1 MATKNNEGD
10 IYVSIPA
17 DDTTIQSSPPVA
29 TSYAYYVIP
38 QEPRRQKQ
46 CGGGCCCCAIVLGLL
61 LFFLIPREP
70 SVNYQYLAYNGPA
83 PDGSGALTNVSASDF
98 VGRYKFENMNYY
110 SVEWSKL
117 NMVNYWLTATTT
129 NGCDI
134 QQTKWGVQYCGKTMG
149 SYEKDSAFTT
159 GARTRSYQN
168 VPLTSEQGSGD
179 LVNLGGMLTECF
191 YYGNVLVMSKGH
203 VNEKTGL
210 HDFGKVSIDDQYF
223 WLVCN

>member
-1 MATKNNEGD
+1 M
-10 IYVSIPA
+10 
-17 DDTTIQSSPPVA
+17 
-29 TSYAYYVIP
+29 
-38 QEPRRQKQ
+38 
-46 CGGGCCCCAIVLGLL
+46 
-61 LFFLIPREP
+61 
-70 SVNYQYLAYNGPA
+70 QYLAYNGPA